1 MFGLLSSLVTF
12 VKLGPRQFIR
22 QKVKLPFIKFIHDTV
37 NVYKSRTKAGVNNIR
52 DILFRGIVIATI
64 TAVLVWLSIFMYVAF
79 YYVYVPTISHER
91 PVHLK
96 FKCDPHKDVC
106 SYPSAHVALTKRQ
119 QLLMSGQ
126 PYQIHLDLEMPES
139 PKNRDLG
146 MFMVCADFRSGDGEL
161 IASSCRST
169 MLHYRGVLLDT
180 IYKLIFSPLYVLG
193 TAEEKQ
199 HIVVELFSD
208 FEDKELQPVTDIYIE
223 VQSKKIEIYSAKFLL
238 NANFAGLRYVM
249 FNWSGLSAVIGITA
263 NLFFIALVCLLSWY
277 QIINSEEY
285 LNFLRKNDNTNSE
298 TVTKDTI
305 DEHLGE
311 EEENGYSMLAYIG
324 SIYMSPIYFMFDF
337 IVALKRQYVQMT
349 TIPKRIISY
358 RPKSYAI
365 TSRQR
370 SFKRQTTTEI
380 KCGKCKKEICALHR
394 KGNCVECLKSIDDV
408 KHDMIKQ

>member
-96 FKCDPHKDVC
+96 FKSCSEMTRCDPHKDVC

-298 TVTKDTI
+298 TVTKDNS
-305 DEHLGE
+305 G
-311 EEENGYSMLAYIG
+311 
-324 SIYMSPIYFMFDF
+324 
-337 IVALKRQYVQMT
+337 
-349 TIPKRIISY
+349 
-358 RPKSYAI
+358 
-365 TSRQR
+365 
-370 SFKRQTTTEI
+370 
-380 KCGKCKKEICALHR
+380 
-394 KGNCVECLKSIDDV
+394 
-408 KHDMIKQ
+408 